1 MQNPVNATT
10 DPVWAATLN
19 SMRGLTYG
27 IRTER
32 AVRQEAMVFVIAVPL
47 GLVIAPSVGWY
58 VAMIV
63 ALLGT
68 LAVELLNTAVEKL
81 ADRITQEEDVAIGR
95 VKDFGS
101 AAVFCMLCVDAL
113 TWGAALAIRFHW
125 F

>member
-1 MQNPVNATT
+1 MQSPVKAPT
-10 DPVWAATLN
+10 DPLWAATLN

-32 AVRQEAMVFVIAVPL
+32 AVRQEAIVFVIGLAV
-47 GLVIAPSVGWY
+47 GVLVAPSVGWY
-58 VAMIV
+58 VAMIA

-81 ADRITQEEDVAIGR
+81 ADRVTREKDVVIGR

-113 TWGAALAIRFHW
+113 TWGAALALRFHW
-125 F
+125 L